1 MIGYFQGI
9 APFTYLSHPNT
20 YCLAH
25 IAVTVAQFLAFHFK
39 AKFDRPRPSQLH
51 PGLVPPVD
59 VPQHAAYP
67 SAHATEAWLLAH
79 CLNAAMQTQGNLPLM
94 EVTHP
99 DVVGVASKKRNALF
113 DMAARI
119 ARNRE
124 VLGVHYPSDSEAGKR
139 LAWKAFPVLKACP

>member
-9 APFTYLSHPNT
+9 APLHLPSHPNT

-79 CLNAAMQTQGNLPLM
+79 CMKLSDANAGDP
-94 EVTHP
+94 
-99 DVVGVASKKRNALF
+99 
-113 DMAARI
+113 
-119 ARNRE
+119 
-124 VLGVHYPSDSEAGKR
+124 
-139 LAWKAFPVLKACP
+139 